1 MSLFASFTMTSIN
14 VLTALLVFA
23 IAIFLLVVAVMF
35 VIDVSQTADA
45 VRRNYPVIGRFR
57 RLFTTLGEYF
67 RQYFF
72 AMDRDEMPFNRAERD
87 WVYKSSRGVDNTI
100 AFGSTKSLL
109 PAATV
114 IFVNCPFPKIDEDS
128 EPAPALT
135 IGPFAR
141 RPYVA
146 QSIVHVSGMSFGA
159 ISQPAVRAL
168 SKGAALAG
176 CWLNTGEGGLSP
188 YHLEGDCDLM
198 FQIGTA
204 NYGVRDEH
212 GNLSEERLRE
222 LAESPHVR
230 MFEIKLSQ
238 GAKPGMGGILP
249 GVKVT
254 EEIAQIRGIPPSARH
269 RSAHAGIPGLAIPPN
284 CWTRSPGFAT

>member
-109 PAATV
+109 PAGTV

-176 CWLNTGEGGLSP
+176 CWLNTGEGGLAP
-188 YHLEGDCDLM
+188 CHLEGGCDRDVPDRHRQLRRARRARATCAKNAC
-198 FQIGTA
+198 GNLPA
-204 NYGVRDEH
+204 HEHVKHVRDQTLPRCKTRH
-212 GNLSEERLRE
+212 GRHPAR
-222 LAESPHVR
+222 
-230 MFEIKLSQ
+230 
-238 GAKPGMGGILP
+238 
-249 GVKVT
+249 
-254 EEIAQIRGIPPSARH
+254 PSR
-269 RSAHAGIPGLAIPPN
+269 
-284 CWTRSPGFAT
+284 